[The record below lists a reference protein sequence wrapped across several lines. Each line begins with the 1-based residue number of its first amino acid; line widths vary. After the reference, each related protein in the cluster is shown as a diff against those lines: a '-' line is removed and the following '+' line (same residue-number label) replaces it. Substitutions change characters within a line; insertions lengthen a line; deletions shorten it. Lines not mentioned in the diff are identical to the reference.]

1 MNGRG
6 GPYAQRMFECTY
18 PRSDVSKCFSMTPNE
33 KLYLIFISAGTW
45 TYTKQVVDNMRKF
58 CYQKQKTSMNWVVDL
73 KSNVTELAETIN
85 EVSGQL
91 RRVKRRVDKKAPG
104 L

>member
-1 MNGRG
+1 
-6 GPYAQRMFECTY
+6 
-18 PRSDVSKCFSMTPNE
+18 
-33 KLYLIFISAGTW
+33 
-45 TYTKQVVDNMRKF
+45 MRKF

>member
-1 MNGRG
+1 
-6 GPYAQRMFECTY
+6 
-18 PRSDVSKCFSMTPNE
+18 
-33 KLYLIFISAGTW
+33 
-45 TYTKQVVDNMRKF
+45 MRKF

-73 KSNVTELAETIN
+73 KSNVTELEETIN
-85 EVSGQL
+85 EVSNQL